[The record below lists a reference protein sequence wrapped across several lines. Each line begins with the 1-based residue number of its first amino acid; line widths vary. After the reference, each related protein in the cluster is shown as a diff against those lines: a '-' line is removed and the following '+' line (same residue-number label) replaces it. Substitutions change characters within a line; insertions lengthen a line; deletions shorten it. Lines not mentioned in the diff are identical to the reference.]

1 MGFSGFKQPR
11 HAGSF
16 GLLMALVLVSLLGCQ
31 KTQMPKQKPLTKDAK
46 VLAFG
51 DSLTF
56 GIGVLPEDSYPARL
70 QALIQRTVINGGVA
84 GELSGEGLKRLPIWL
99 DEYEPSLLI
108 LCHGANDLLRSLS
121 EEKAAAN
128 LKAMV
133 KMARDRGIDVLLIA
147 VPKFG
152 VMRTPPKFYE
162 AIGRE
167 FDIPVETFALEQIV
181 RHKEYHSDSVHPNPK
196 GYQLIAD
203 SVLKDLRQSGAIQTP

>member
-1 MGFSGFKQPR
+1 MNWCAQRSIRF
-11 HAGSF
+11 GSVLTLICVVLAVI
-16 GLLMALVLVSLLGCQ
+16 GLSGCQ
-31 KTQMPKQKPLTKDAK
+31 KAPTPRQKPLAKDAK

-56 GIGVLPEDSYPARL
+56 GIGVPPEDSYPARL
-70 QALIQRTVINGGVA
+70 QAQIQRTVINGGVA
-84 GELSGEGLKRLPIWL
+84 GELSAEGLKRLPIWL
-99 DEYEPSLLI
+99 DENEPSLLI

-133 KMARDRGIDVLLIA
+133 KMARDRGIDVLLIS

-167 FDIPVETFALEQIV
+167 FDIPVENYALEQIV
-181 RHKEYHSDSVHPNPK
+181 RHKEYHSDSVHPNAK
-196 GYQLIAD
+196 GYKLIAD
-203 SVLKDLRQSGAIQTP
+203 SLLKDLHQSGAL